1 MRIPR
6 QLLYSALTISLII
19 ASVVLPARAQTQPP
33 KPAGEPS
40 QSQPSIPPP
49 RLPVPMTATGEPSV
63 IRIKKPDAPST
74 SRPGAVGSCK
84 EQIKKQ
90 FADAPNGSRANYELG
105 LCHLSSK
112 KFNDAITAIQKA
124 IQLIPEW
131 VKVREG
137 LIISSRP
144 ALSKEQ
150 EEEIRRN
157 ARPSSA
163 FFSLGWAYQQT
174 GRYDEA
180 VTAYRQVQ
188 PIYPAGS
195 EAGYQMAMVHLLQG
209 NREAA
214 LEQVAK
220 MEKSFE
226 QRLDVESKLLVPDLI
241 PSDKSVSNGA
251 PIIPETDSIRPTI
264 LYREKA
270 KYTEDARQA
279 KMSGTVEFQVIFRSD
294 GVLVIQRVTGY
305 LPYGLTLKAVEAAS
319 RIRFN
324 PAIKDGAPVSVRG
337 PLEFDFNIY

>member
-131 VKVREG
+131 IKEIEERVM
-137 LIISSRP
+137 SSRP
-144 ALSKEQ
+144 ILNKEQ
-150 EEEIRRN
+150 VEE
-157 ARPSSA
+157 
-163 FFSLGWAYQQT
+163 
-174 GRYDEA
+174 
-180 VTAYRQVQ
+180 
-188 PIYPAGS
+188 
-195 EAGYQMAMVHLLQG
+195 
-209 NREAA
+209 
-214 LEQVAK
+214 
-220 MEKSFE
+220 
-226 QRLDVESKLLVPDLI
+226 
-241 PSDKSVSNGA
+241 
-251 PIIPETDSIRPTI
+251 
-264 LYREKA
+264 
-270 KYTEDARQA
+270 
-279 KMSGTVEFQVIFRSD
+279 
-294 GVLVIQRVTGY
+294 
-305 LPYGLTLKAVEAAS
+305 LTLS
-319 RIRFN
+319 TLSLIH
-324 PAIKDGAPVSVRG
+324 I
-337 PLEFDFNIY
+337 